1 MCRQISTFEAIFVEN
16 SLQTTDSCGE
26 EYWLETFED
35 QFKLELLKN
44 NNTLYNQVEHI
55 FTD

>member
-26 EYWLETFED
+26 EYWLEAFED

-44 NNTLYNQVEHI
+44 NNTSYNQVEHI